1 MHLSSAFRSAL
12 LNSAGV
18 LAILVLVPHCGG
30 GGLGALEGHWEGS
43 RVEGSGADEATNAF
57 AKAMTLEVERGRV
70 TVTSPRAGKLSGTY
84 RIAKEEKGKLLI
96 APTSADASS
105 KTETFALLDA
115 KTIGWEVESG
125 AAKLIFVKK
134 GK

>member
-1 MHLSSAFRSAL
+1 MHRICAFRSAL
-12 LNSAGV
+12 WNSASV
-18 LAILVLVPHCGG
+18 LAILLLVPHCGG

-43 RVEGSGADEATNAF
+43 RVEGPGADEAMNTF
-57 AKAMTLEVERGRV
+57 AKATSLEVERGRV

-105 KTETFALLDA
+105 KTETFALMDA

-125 AAKLIFVKK
+125 GTKLVFVKK